1 MGRGL
6 NVPLTVSGV
15 GEPGGVCLV
24 LENVEP
30 LVDDS
35 VRVVSLVADGEE
47 RKSVRVRALPHAPLR
62 ETVPV
67 LTRVVEVDVVVVAG
81 GGGWRVRHAEVGQ
94 TVLSDGEQRVQQH
107 VGLVRV
113 IKLPVPPHHEDP
125 PDQVLQRHLRP
136 PVGLQGTPGAVI

>member
-1 MGRGL
+1 MSCHIQLSRRSSKCHLVVEAVPEGQLGVTNDRSRLHKYSDVIGIFRGGVPLGRGL

-62 ETVPV
+62 ETVPEIG
-67 LTRVVEVDVVVVAG
+67 RA
-81 GGGWRVRHAEVGQ
+81 
-94 TVLSDGEQRVQQH
+94 H
-107 VGLVRV
+107 V
-113 IKLPVPPHHEDP
+113 
-125 PDQVLQRHLRP
+125 
-136 PVGLQGTPGAVI
+136 